1 MIRGIDSMTGEP
13 TKVAIIGG
21 GCSAM
26 ATAFDLTRP
35 ELEGQYQVTIFQQGF
50 RLGGKGASG
59 RGPGDRI
66 EEHGLH
72 IFMGF
77 YENAFRL
84 IRECYRELD
93 RPSTSR
99 FSDWDDVFKPDRLT
113 GVKDDHHDG
122 TASHWLT
129 WFPPGAGTPGDPDA
143 PPRMFSASEYMA
155 RGFQLLEAT
164 LLSARRDEVLDAK
177 EENPEGLSPS
187 STPIEQVSRI
197 FRLGQLGSIAV
208 AVEAVHAARLIAE
221 SPTLISFPVL
231 AKVVDMLSEFV
242 NRRVHALVSRDTE
255 MKRLFEL
262 IDLTLTAMRGSL
274 QDGLISHPDG
284 FDAIS
289 DLDWREWLKKHGA
302 TELTLNSSFLD
313 TLYNIAFSYEQ
324 GDLRRPNAG
333 AGEALRCAV
342 RAFLT
347 YRGSFFYKMQTGMG
361 DAVFAPFYE
370 VLRRRGVRFEFFH
383 RLRNLQLST
392 ALSSQT
398 PSIEEMHFD
407 VQARCKDGHDYLPLV
422 DVDGIPCWP
431 SEPLWDQLLD
441 GRESKDKGVDF
452 ESHWD
457 ATTVENLRLKVG
469 EDFDAVVLAV
479 GLGEVPFVA
488 GELLER
494 FPHWKRM
501 TEKVKTVA
509 TKAFQVWVSEDIEAL
524 GWRDDSVNLTGIPGP
539 YETWADMTHLIAH
552 ESFPKEPKSL
562 AYFCSSLITP
572 DELPAQDDFEYKAS
586 YEAAIVVDSQRYL
599 NENIGTVWPN
609 AVDENGFRWALLVD
623 PDGKEYQDP
632 ESSLRSQYIR
642 VNLNPT
648 DRYVLFTAGSSKHRI
663 SPLDYDVSNMTVAG
677 DWTDAGL
684 NVGCVEAAMMSGRV
698 AAHAISTYPALED
711 IPGFDHP

>member
-1 MIRGIDSMTGEP
+1 MGIKP
-13 TKVAIIGG
+13 TRVAIIGG

-35 ELEGQYQVTIFQQGF
+35 ELEGRYQVTIYQQGF

-93 RPSTSR
+93 RPADSR
-99 FSDWDDVFKPDRLT
+99 FADWDDVFKPDRLT

-143 PPRMFSASEYMA
+143 PPRMFSVKEYMA

-164 LLSARRDEVLDAK
+164 LLSARRDELLDAK
-177 EENPEGLSPS
+177 EDNPDATGPNV
-187 STPIEQVSRI
+187 TPMEQISRI
-197 FRLGQLGSIAV
+197 LKLGQLGSIAV

-221 SPTLISFPVL
+221 SPTLVAFPML
-231 AKVVDMLSEFV
+231 TKVVDLLSEFV
-242 NRRVHALVSRDTE
+242 TRRVHALVSRDTE

-313 TLYNIAFSYEQ
+313 TLYNIAFSYEE
-324 GDLRRPNAG
+324 GDMSRPNAG

-370 VLRRRGVRFEFFH
+370 VLHKRGVRFEFFH
-383 RLRNLQLST
+383 RLRDLQLSPENPQL
-392 ALSSQT
+392 A
-398 PSIEEMHFD
+398 PHIEAMHFD
-407 VQARCKDGHDYLPLV
+407 VQANFKSGNEYQPLV
-422 DVDGIPCWP
+422 DVDGVPCWP
-431 SEPLWDQLLD
+431 SEPLWDQLVD
-441 GRESKDKGVDF
+441 GSQSKRKGIDF

-457 ATTVENLRLKVG
+457 STVVTSLKLEAGV
-469 EDFDAVVLAV
+469 DFDAVVLAV
-479 GLGEVPFVA
+479 GLGEIPFVA

-494 FPHWKRM
+494 FPHWRAM
-501 TEKVKTVA
+501 TENVKSVA
-509 TKAFQVWVSEDIEAL
+509 TKALQIWVSEDIEAL

-539 YETWADMTHLIAH
+539 FETWADMTHLIAH
-552 ESFPKEPKSL
+552 ESFPIEPKSL

-572 DELPAQDDFEYKAS
+572 DALPAQDDFEYKAS
-586 YEAAIVVDSQRYL
+586 YESAIVVDSQRYL
-599 NENIGTVWPN
+599 NENIATVWPN
-609 AVDENGFRWALLVD
+609 AVDEHGFQWQLLVD
-623 PDGKEYQDP
+623 PTGSSHSDP
-632 ESSLRSQYIR
+632 ESSLRSQYVR

-648 DRYVLFTAGSSKHRI
+648 DRYVLFTAGSGKYRI

-684 NVGCVEAAMMSGRV
+684 NVGCVEAAIMSGRV

>member
-1 MIRGIDSMTGEP
+1 MTKP
-13 TKVAIIGG
+13 VKVAIVGG
-21 GCSAM
+21 GCSGM

-35 ELEGQYQVTIFQQGF
+35 ELEGQYQVTVYQQGF

-59 RGPGDRI
+59 RGPADRI

-84 IRECYRELD
+84 IRECYKELGRE
-93 RPSTSR
+93 PGSR
-99 FSDWDDVFKPDRLT
+99 FADWDDVFKPDRLT

-143 PPRMFSASEYMA
+143 PPRTFSASEYVA

-164 LLSARRDEVLDAK
+164 LLSARRDELLATR
-177 EENPEGLSPS
+177 EENPEATSPDTS
-187 STPIEQVSRI
+187 PMEQVSRI
-197 FRLGQLGSIAV
+197 LRLGQLGSITV
-208 AVEAVHAARLIAE
+208 AVEAVHAARLVAE
-221 SPTLISFPVL
+221 SPTLSSFPILV
-231 AKVVDMLSEFV
+231 KVVDLLGDFV
-242 NRRVHALVSRDTE
+242 TRQVQALVSRDTE
-255 MKRLFEL
+255 IKRLFEL
-262 IDLTLTAMRGSL
+262 IDLTLTAVRGSL

-289 DLDWREWLKKHGA
+289 HLDWREWLKKHGA
-302 TELTLNSSFLD
+302 TDLTLQSSFLD
-313 TLYNIAFSYEQ
+313 TLYNIAFSYEE
-324 GDLRRPNAG
+324 GDMTRPNAG

-383 RLRNLQLST
+383 RLRHLELSEPGQDEVPFVD
-392 ALSSQT
+392 S
-398 PSIEEMHFD
+398 MHFD
-407 VQARCKDGHDYLPLV
+407 VQAALCDADEYLPLV
-422 DVDGIPCWP
+422 DVDGVPCWP
-431 SEPLWDQLLD
+431 SEPLWEQLVD
-441 GRESKDKGVDF
+441 GSQSKKRAVDF

-457 ATTVENLRLKVG
+457 NTVAKKLQLKAG
-469 EDFDAVVLAV
+469 EDFDALVLAV

-488 GELLER
+488 SDLLER
-494 FPHWKRM
+494 FPRWQVM

-509 TKAFQVWVSEDIEAL
+509 TKAMQLWVSEDIEAL

-552 ESFPKEPKSL
+552 ESFPTQPKSL

-572 DELPAQDDFEYKAS
+572 EQLPAQDDFQYLSAYQTES
-586 YEAAIVVDSQRYL
+586 IGEAKRYL
-599 NENIGTVWPN
+599 NDNIGNVWPN
-609 AVDENGFRWALLVD
+609 AVDATGFNWRLLVD
-623 PDGKEYQDP
+623 PEGKTHADAD
-632 ESSLRSQYIR
+632 SALSGQYLR

-648 DRYVLFTAGSSKHRI
+648 DRYVLFTAGSSKYRI

-684 NVGCVEAAMMSGRV
+684 NVGCVEAAIMSGRV
-698 AAHAISTYPALED
+698 AAHAISNYPALED

>member
-1 MIRGIDSMTGEP
+1 MTGEP

-35 ELEGQYQVTIFQQGF
+35 ELEGQYQVTIYQQGF

-93 RPSTSR
+93 RPSSSR
-99 FSDWDDVFKPDRLT
+99 FADWDDVFKPDRLT

-164 LLSARRDEVLDAK
+164 LLSARRDEVLDARDD
-177 EENPEGLSPS
+177 NPEAMSPS
-187 STPIEQVSRI
+187 STPMERVSRI
-197 FRLGQLGSIAV
+197 LRLGQLGSLAV

-221 SPTLISFPVL
+221 SPTFMSFSML
-231 AKVVDMLSEFV
+231 TRVVDMLGDFV
-242 NRRVHALVSRDTE
+242 SQRVHALVSRDTE

-274 QDGLISHPDG
+274 QDGLISHPEG

-313 TLYNIAFSYEQ
+313 TLYNIAFSYEE
-324 GDLRRPNAG
+324 GDLSRPNAG

-383 RLRNLQLST
+383 RLRNLQLSPEEY
-392 ALSSQT
+392 AGT
-398 PSIEEMHFD
+398 PYIEAMHFD
-407 VQARCKDGHDYLPLV
+407 VQASFKTGDEYLPLM
-422 DVDGIPCWP
+422 DVDGVPCWP
-431 SEPLWDQLLD
+431 SEPLWDQLVD
-441 GRESKDKGVDF
+441 GIQSKAGGVDF

-457 ATTVENLRLKVG
+457 ATAVNQLELKRNV
-469 EDFDAVVLAV
+469 DFDAVLLAV

-488 GELLER
+488 GELLQR
-494 FPHWKRM
+494 FPHWKAM
-501 TEKVKTVA
+501 TENVKTVA
-509 TKAFQVWVSEDIEAL
+509 TKAFQVWVSEDIESL

-552 ESFPKEPKSL
+552 ESFPIEPKSL

-586 YEAAIVVDSQRYL
+586 YEAAIMTDSRRYL
-599 NENIGTVWPN
+599 NENIQTVWPN
-609 AVDENGFRWALLVD
+609 AVDENGFRWSLLVD
-623 PDGKEYQDP
+623 PEGRKHEDA
-632 ESSLRSQYIR
+632 ESSLRQQYIR

-684 NVGCVEAAMMSGRV
+684 NVGCVEAAIMSGRV